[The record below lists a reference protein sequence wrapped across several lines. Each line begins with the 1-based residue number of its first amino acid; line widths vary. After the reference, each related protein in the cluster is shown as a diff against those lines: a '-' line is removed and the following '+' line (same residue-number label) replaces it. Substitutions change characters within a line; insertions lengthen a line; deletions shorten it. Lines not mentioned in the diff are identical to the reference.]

1 MTTQIRAV
9 TGPVK
14 KCCSAVSIVGFK
26 CEFFRRQDNP
36 ELLQNVRERMSSVNR
51 QEAPVKRVREN
62 EERIPLVPTYHPL
75 SSRVKRILLN
85 NFNILTRDTAITANL
100 PSSTCSCTS
109 TRLQPEISWYP
120 PLRGLRQRYQELSH
134 VNISAAALACT
145 QRPTS
150 MYMDPSGQPLSANAL
165 PVNQGTLCIASR
177 AVDAPSYTSVRRVVL
192 YANVSANIFGASK
205 RTLVVSRSQST

>member
-75 SSRVKRILLN
+75 SSRVKHILVN
-85 NFNILTRDTAITANL
+85 NFNIPTRDIAIAANL
-100 PSSTCSCTS
+100 PSSTCSYTL

-120 PLRGLRQRYQELSH
+120 PLTGLRQRYRELSH
-134 VNISAAALACT
+134 ATISAAALAYT
-145 QRPTS
+145 QRPTT

-165 PVNQGTLCIASR
+165 CVNQRTLCTASR
-177 AVDAPSYTSVRRVVL
+177 AVDAPSVRRVVL
-192 YANVSANIFGASK
+192 YANVSANIFGAFK